1 MGHNELRKKS
11 QFEKYRNFTWFPGVE
26 ILGKGTFSAQ
36 FPFRKISTLG
46 NQVKLR
52 YFSQCHSNQKIKK
65 LNTMQMTEKIKEE
78 WDTFNVSIY
87 VCKLS
92 IQDNWRNKKNCNY
105 AITNEEA

>member
-1 MGHNELRKKS
+1 
-11 QFEKYRNFTWFPGVE
+11 
-26 ILGKGTFSAQ
+26 
-36 FPFRKISTLG
+36 
-46 NQVKLR
+46 
-52 YFSQCHSNQKIKK
+52 
-65 LNTMQMTEKIKEE
+65 MTEKIKEE